1 MKINAQTK
9 IVGIFAY
16 PVSHSL
22 SPVMH
27 NAAFSY
33 LGLNYVYLPFEVKEA
48 ELKNAV
54 SSLRA
59 LNIVGVNVTVPHK
72 EKIIEYLD
80 EVSEE
85 VLKIGAVNTVKNLDG
100 KLLGFNTD
108 KYGFVN
114 SLKRAK
120 IKLENKKAV
129 VLGCGGASRAVCFGL
144 LENRIKNLIITD
156 IVKGKV
162 ERLKRDLKKFYPDVE
177 IEGILYDEE
186 KILNVL
192 KYSDILVNATPV
204 GMKPDLNSS
213 PVSKLPE
220 DNKNL
225 IVYDLVY
232 NPLKT
237 KLLKIAEKL
246 KLKSISGLEML
257 VLQGAKSFEIW
268 TGKTAPVKIMKREV
282 KKFL

>member
-156 IVKGKV
+156 IVKEKV

>member
-72 EKIIEYLD
+72 EKIIKYLD

-144 LENRIKNLIITD
+144 LENKIKNLIITD
-156 IVKGKV
+156 IVKEKV

-192 KYSDILVNATPV
+192 KYADILVNATPV